1 MKLSNYDKIFNV
13 LCEWYTPKQ
22 IDQIWDLLKQFDK
35 ANYNVTS
42 SKRQAAS
49 NKLLDNV
56 SRII

>member
-42 SKRQAAS
+42 SKRQAACS
-49 NKLLDNV
+49 LKLDTRSEIL
-56 SRII
+56 